1 MSGGNDNSN
10 FDDLHDPALR
20 RALDHAPDSEAT
32 PHPRTREAILK
43 MAHNLAAAPVD
54 AGAAA
59 NNASAAPW
67 WRRLFGGG
75 EPHARM
81 PWNAA
86 FATVLVAAFVTVLWH
101 KEPVPDAQLDGEARV
116 GGAAAPA
123 QAPAA
128 LPAPA
133 APAAPKPAQPPAEA
147 AAAQAETQA
156 APAAAAPAPA
166 RTPAARTPESEQRAR
181 IARESADSSAKRA
194 PKEAANT
201 ANADAARKAEPAPP
215 LLQATP
221 AAPSAPVVPA
231 APAPVAPPAP
241 FASIAPAPPPPAV
254 AERAE
259 PAPLPAPLA
268 RDERREAQVEGEQRR
283 RAYAAG
289 APAAAAPALPPA
301 TVVPA
306 PAPGAAQAYREPL
319 QDSAPALARQDHA
332 DATASGAVRPSAPAP
347 SAAKAIAPRS
357 AAPFSALDRW
367 TSLGFTRNG
376 ESVRRERGDVEG
388 LAALV
393 GTVARSATAPDEPLA
408 APVEARLEL
417 YRGKALVAVLE
428 IAGDQVRWTPQ
439 PGGAA
444 LVGTPPAQALDA
456 LRSLLSTR

>member
-166 RTPAARTPESEQRAR
+166 RAPAARTPESEQRAR

-221 AAPSAPVVPA
+221 AAPSAPAAPP